1 MLERHVF
8 QQIMMETGLQK
19 LEDQIKFLRSVPLC
33 STLPDEILIRLS
45 DALEVVS
52 TQAMLIPDLVVLGIM
67 YQSLRIIQDVRF
79 DVFNRCCV
87 FAF

>member
-1 MLERHVF
+1 MRYFHCLLNLLFPLPALTGGDIWMLERNVF

-33 STLPDEILIRLS
+33 STLPDEILVRLS

-52 TQAMLIPDLVVLGIM
+52 
-67 YQSLRIIQDVRF
+67 F
-79 DVFNRCCV
+79 
-87 FAF
+87 